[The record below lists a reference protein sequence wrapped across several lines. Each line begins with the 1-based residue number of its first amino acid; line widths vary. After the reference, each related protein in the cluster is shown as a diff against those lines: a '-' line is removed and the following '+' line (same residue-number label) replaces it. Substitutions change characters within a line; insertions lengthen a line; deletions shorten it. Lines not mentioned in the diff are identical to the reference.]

1 MISTVHQS
9 HECVSCVRYEELE
22 EALSIAEQHISN
34 RDQQQ
39 AVQQK
44 QDRVDELRHQL
55 SEGLGVIEDLE
66 TQLQAARTA
75 ATQQHQTTQ
84 VDGNMQLWQQV
95 SAVLNHPI
103 VENLHADTEHEDV
116 HSCCSSSRHLRIVH
130 TACCDM
136 AR

>member
-1 MISTVHQS
+1 M
-9 HECVSCVRYEELE
+9 SCVRYEELE

-34 RDQQQ
+34 RNQLQD
-39 AVQQK
+39 VQRK

-55 SEGLGVIEDLE
+55 SEGRGVIEDLE

-84 VDGNMQLWQQV
+84 VAGNMQLWQQV
-95 SAVLNHPI
+95 SAVLKCPI
-103 VENLHADTEHEDV
+103 LEYLHADTEHEAV
-116 HSCCSSSRHLRIVH
+116 YSCYNSSRHLRTVPPANC
-130 TACCDM
+130 TM